1 MHDDHSMTTPF
12 ASHLSEYV
20 TTAKSFYCMPGHKQ
34 GLGAP
39 PLLKELWG
47 EQVFAYD
54 ITEVKGSDVLAYPRT
69 SIKEAQKVA
78 ADIMGAHRSWFL
90 VNGSSVGIHAV
101 LGALVKPGQKVLVH
115 RQCHKA
121 LLFGLVYSGA
131 IPVYLEPVQNL
142 PEYAYG
148 SVDLQKVDELL
159 TQHDIKMVMVTSP
172 NYYGLALNIAAISSI
187 CRTHSVPLFVDEA
200 HGTHFS
206 FHEGFPHPALKQGA
220 DFVVQSM
227 HKTLGGL
234 YQSALVH
241 SAGTYS
247 QYEDK
252 IARMLSMLQTTSPS
266 ALMIMSIDAAL
277 DEANR
282 TGRELYGQMLAM
294 LESLRYELNTSNFQV
309 IIPPPG
315 VMSAGNFVAYDQMK
329 LLFMAVSEDFFNL
342 MKLKVIL
349 SEQYGIEIELADE
362 NHMLLTLSLA
372 DAIDLDQTREN
383 LIYFSETLER
393 LVDRG
398 FGLIDEPDDFEDPR
412 ELPEF
417 FLTPRDAFYAE
428 KKRMKLSESVSEVSG
443 NMVCIY
449 PPGFP
454 QIIPGEMIHEA
465 VIHQIYHDFH
475 LGFTIVGVDEED
487 GELYID
493 VIEESFPRLES

>member
-1 MHDDHSMTTPF
+1 MSLPT
-12 ASHLSEYV
+12 
-20 TTAKSFYCMPGHKQ
+20 
-34 GLGAP
+34 
-39 PLLKELWG
+39 
-47 EQVFAYD
+47 
-54 ITEVKGSDVLAYPRT
+54 PRT
-69 SIKEAQKVA
+69 SIKTAQEVA
-78 ADIMGAHRSWFL
+78 AEIMGAHRSWYL

-101 LGALVKPGQKVLVH
+101 LGALVKPGEKVLVH

-131 IPVYLEPVQNL
+131 IPVYLEPVDDNL

-148 SVDLQKVDELL
+148 SVDLGKVKNLL
-159 TQHDIKMVMVTSP
+159 EIHDIRMVMVTSP
-172 NYYGLALNIAAISSI
+172 NYYGIALDIASLSSI
-187 CRTHSVPLFVDEA
+187 CRAHKVPLFVDEA

-206 FHEGFPHPALKQGA
+206 FHEGFPLPALKQGA

-241 SAGTYS
+241 SAGTYA
-247 QYEDK
+247 QYEGK

-282 TGRELYGQMLAM
+282 EGRRRYKEM
-294 LESLRYELNTSNFQV
+294 LEMLETLRPSLTTSNFKV
-309 IIPPPG
+309 ITPPAE
-315 VMSAGNFVAYDQMK
+315 VLKKGNFVSFDKMK
-329 LLFMAVSEDFFNL
+329 LIFMAVSEDYLNL

-372 DAIDLDQTREN
+372 DAVDLEQTREN
-383 LIYFSETLER
+383 LIFFSETLER

-398 FGLIDEPDDFEDPR
+398 FGLIEEPDDFKDPK

-428 KKRMKLSESVSEVSG
+428 KKRLKLSDAVGEVSG

-454 QIIPGEMIHEA
+454 QIIPGEKIHEA
-465 VIHQIYHDFH
+465 VIHQIYHDYH
-475 LGFTIVGVDEED
+475 LGFTIVGVHDED
-487 GELYID
+487 NELYID
-493 VIEESFPRLES
+493 VIEEDLTS

>member
-1 MHDDHSMTTPF
+1 MHDDQNITPF
-12 ASHLSEYV
+12 ATHLSEYV
-20 TTAKSFYCMPGHKQ
+20 TNAKSFYCMPGHKQ
-34 GLGAP
+34 GKGAP
-39 PLLKELWG
+39 ALLKELWG
-47 EQVFAYD
+47 EQVFEYD

-69 SIKEAQKVA
+69 SIKVAQEAA
-78 ADIMGAHRSWFL
+78 ARIMGAHRSWYL
-90 VNGSSVGIHAV
+90 VNGSSVGIHAI
-101 LGALVKPGQKVLVH
+101 LGALVKPGEKVLVH

-131 IPVYLEPVQNL
+131 IPVYLEPVPDL

-148 SVDLQKVDELL
+148 SVDLEKVESLL
-159 TQHDIKMVMVTSP
+159 NTHDIKMAMVTSP
-172 NYYGLALNIAAISSI
+172 NYYGLALDVKALSAI
-187 CRTHSVPLFVDEA
+187 CHAHNVPLFVDEA

-206 FHEGFPHPALKQGA
+206 FHDGFPTPALRQGA
-220 DFVVQSM
+220 DFAVQSM

-241 SAGTYS
+241 SAGTFP

-252 IARMLSMLQTTSPS
+252 IANMLSMLQTTSPS
-266 ALMIMSIDAAL
+266 ALMIMSVDAAL

-282 TGRELYGQMLAM
+282 FGRDMYGKM
-294 LESLRYELNTSNFQV
+294 LEMLKSLRKELITTNFKL
-309 IIPPPG
+309 ITPPDG
-315 VMSAGNFVAYDQMK
+315 IMEKGNFIGFDAMK
-329 LLFMAVSEDFFNL
+329 LLFMAVSEDYLNL

-372 DAIDLDQTREN
+372 DAKDVEETRED

-398 FGLIDEPDDFEDPR
+398 FGLIEEPDDWEDPK

-428 KKRMKLSESVSEVSG
+428 KKRITLWEAAGEVSG

-454 QIIPGEMIHEA
+454 QIIPGEKIHEA
-465 VIHQIYHDFH
+465 VIHQIYHDYE
-475 LGFTIVGVDEED
+475 LGFTIVGVHEED
-487 GELYID
+487 HELYID
-493 VIEESFPRLES
+493 VIEEEQLS